1 MKKLALFLLTIAA
14 TLPQV
19 FAQHY
24 RGFADVGIISVVSP
38 APSGFVY
45 DGGARPF
52 GGIITTSHGVQFDKF
67 FVGGGAGVTSFALF
81 AYKYGFGAGLSIFAH
96 GRYDFFNLKKTNFF
110 LDLKLGYIFSP
121 SSEYNDNLYI
131 NTESGRNSTYYEFSS
146 VLAQPS
152 VGLRVRLSSLVGL
165 NFMLSYTPI
174 RFKKADYYISYEDYP
189 VMAPDSFIGHSL
201 SFTVGA
207 DF

>member
-19 FAQHY
+19 LAQHY
-24 RGFADVGIISVVSP
+24 RGFVDVGVVAVVSP
-38 APSGFVY
+38 PPSGFFYEECVQ
-45 DGGARPF
+45 PF
-52 GGIITTSHGVQFDKF
+52 GGTITTSHGVQFDKF
-67 FVGGGAGVTSFALF
+67 FVGAGAGVTSFQPFSCAG
-81 AYKYGFGAGLSIFAH
+81 YGAGMSIFAH

-110 LDLKLGYIFSP
+110 LDLKLGYLFSP
-121 SSEYNDNLYI
+121 SSVYNDNLYI
-131 NTESGRNSTYYEFSS
+131 NMGSERSDTYYEFSS

-174 RFKKADYYISYEDYP
+174 RFKKADYHLSYEEYTI
-189 VMAPDSFIGHSL
+189 MAPEHFTGHSL